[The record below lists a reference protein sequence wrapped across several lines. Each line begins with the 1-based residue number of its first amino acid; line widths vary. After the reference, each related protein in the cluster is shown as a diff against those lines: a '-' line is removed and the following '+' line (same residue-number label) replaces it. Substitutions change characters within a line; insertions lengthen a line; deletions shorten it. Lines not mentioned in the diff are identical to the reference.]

1 MRIEG
6 IKSMNTCT
14 SLAIEED
21 FRSHPQDFGM
31 RFDSLTGLP
40 NGVSFRASVR
50 RLLDRAI
57 TNGREIALLWV
68 DLLNLRREYSIS
80 GDEGADRLVCAVAD
94 GLRPW
99 VGAGELICRF
109 SEHCFLLALRRD
121 ERTAERINMMLET
134 ASQFGP
140 SGSEGKPEIA
150 SGVAFFPE
158 HATTASEL
166 IRFASLAAVSA
177 TRSRSRAPILFHSE
191 MDAALQMERDM
202 ERDLGMALRDN
213 QLSLVYQPQI
223 DLTTGTVIG
232 VEGLTRWNHPTRGP
246 VSPAQFIPVAER
258 SDLIDEI
265 FRHSLQRM
273 LVDAARWR
281 SAGLIVPS
289 LAVNASAA
297 NVRREDFVA
306 IVKHEIEANPPGYS
320 QLDIEVTE
328 SLMMDDEPL
337 FAERLKS
344 LRSIGVKVSLDDFG
358 TRYTGFNALKGLPL
372 STMKIDRC
380 FVHGVDRSS
389 QAQSL
394 CRTIMTMARYLKLGT
409 VAEGIETAGELQ
421 VLKQMGCQAGQG
433 FLFQRPV
440 PSERFTE
447 FLLDWPEQ
455 KQRSVFADAFTNVDV
470 DPSYDA
476 DPLYGVI

>member
-1 MRIEG
+1 
-6 IKSMNTCT
+6 
-14 SLAIEED
+14 LAIEED
-21 FRSHPQDFGM
+21 FRSHMQDFSM
-31 RFDSLTGLP
+31 QFDSLTGLP
-40 NGVSFRASVR
+40 NRASFRVSVR
-50 RLLDRAI
+50 RLLDRAF
-57 TNGREIALLWV
+57 TDGREITLLWV
-68 DLLNLRREYSIS
+68 DLLNLRREYSIA

-121 ERTAERINMMLET
+121 ERIAERLNMIVET
-134 ASQFGP
+134 ASQFG
-140 SGSEGKPEIA
+140 SSISEGKPEIA

-158 HATTASEL
+158 HATTANEL

-191 MDAALQMERDM
+191 MDAALQMERDL
-202 ERDLGMALRDN
+202 ERDLGAALRDN

-223 DLTTGTVIG
+223 DLATGTVIG

-246 VSPAQFIPVAER
+246 VSPAQFIAVAER
-258 SDLIDEI
+258 SDLIDEV
-265 FRHSLQRM
+265 FQHSLHRM
-273 LVDAARWR
+273 LVDAAGWR
-281 SAGLIVPS
+281 SAGLMIPS

-306 IVKHEIEANPPGYS
+306 VVMREIAANPPGYS

-328 SLMMDDEPL
+328 SLMMDDEQL
-337 FAERLKS
+337 FVERLKS

-358 TRYTGFNALKGLPL
+358 TRYTSFNALKGLPL
-372 STMKIDRC
+372 SAMKIDRC
-380 FVHGVDRSS
+380 FIHGVDRSS

-409 VAEGIETAGELQ
+409 VAEGIETVGELQ
-421 VLKQMGCQAGQG
+421 ILKQMGCQAGQG

-455 KQRSVFADAFTNVDV
+455 KQRSVFADAFTSVDV

-476 DPLYGVI
+476 DPLFGLV

>member
-1 MRIEG
+1 M
-6 IKSMNTCT
+6 KMCT
-14 SLAIEED
+14 PVAIEED
-21 FRSHPQDFGM
+21 FRSHLQDFSLQ
-31 RFDSLTGLP
+31 FDSLTGLP
-40 NGVSFRASVR
+40 NRASFRASVR
-50 RLLDRAI
+50 RLLDRAL
-57 TNGREIALLWV
+57 TGGREIALLWV

-99 VGAGELICRF
+99 VEAGELICRF
-109 SEHCFLLALRRD
+109 SEHCFLLALKRD
-121 ERTAERINMMLET
+121 ERTAERLNMIVET
-134 ASQFGP
+134 ASQFGS

-158 HATTASEL
+158 HATTPSEL

-191 MDAALQMERDM
+191 MDAALQMERDL
-202 ERDLGMALRDN
+202 ERDLGAALRDN
-213 QLSLVYQPQI
+213 QLSMVYQPQI
-223 DLTTGTVIG
+223 DLATGTVIG

-246 VSPAQFIPVAER
+246 VSPAQFIPIAER

-265 FRHSLQRM
+265 FRHSLHRM
-273 LVDAARWR
+273 LVDAAQWR
-281 SAGLIVPS
+281 SAGLMIPS

-306 IVKHEIEANPPGYS
+306 IVKNAIEANPPGYS

-358 TRYTGFNALKGLPL
+358 TRYTSFNALKGLPL
-372 STMKIDRC
+372 SAMKIDRC

-409 VAEGIETAGELQ
+409 VAEGIETVGELQ
-421 VLKQMGCQAGQG
+421 ILKQMGCQGGQG

-455 KQRSVFADAFTNVDV
+455 KQRSVFADVFTNVDV

-476 DPLYGVI
+476 DPLFGLV